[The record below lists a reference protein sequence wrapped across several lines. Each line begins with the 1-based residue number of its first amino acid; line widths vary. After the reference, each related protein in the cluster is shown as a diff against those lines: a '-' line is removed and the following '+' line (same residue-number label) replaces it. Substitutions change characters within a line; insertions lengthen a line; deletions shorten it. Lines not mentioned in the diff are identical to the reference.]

1 MIIMLLYRLIVIE
14 RCQRKQKGQQGRR
27 KYLKECGVGLE
38 LNFDRKIS
46 WSAEKG
52 NR

>member
-1 MIIMLLYRLIVIE
+1 MIIMLLYGLITIE

-27 KYLKECGVGLE
+27 KYLEHGVGLK
-38 LNFDRKIS
+38 LNCDKKIS
-46 WSAEKG
+46 WSTEKG